1 MLEKVKNIAKFWFK
15 NFTDA
20 VKVFIPIEIFNAP
33 SSEVLCIK
41 GKDKY

>member
-1 MLEKVKNIAKFWFK
+1 LKKLKILLKFWFK

-20 VKVFIPIEIFNAP
+20 VKVSIPIEIFNAP
-33 SSEVLCIK
+33 SSEVLRIE